1 MPSLA
6 LARNQRVWIDD
17 AMHEVRDR
25 AVGEV
30 VHLERVRDG
39 EMRIVTH
46 RELAELICADKAKLV
61 AVEGTGREP
70 RIVEHNLEKDIAA
83 LQPKVRMELDRRREY
98 LKAVEEGGVLT
109 LTERSLSGL
118 VRQVAEKIGDA
129 KPPHWTTIYRWIS
142 RLRRAS
148 GDIRAVIPA
157 FDRRGNRTR
166 RLDTEV
172 IRLIDEGIDQRFM
185 QREQPPARAAH
196 DYVVRMIDD
205 LNQVNPP
212 ERKLRLPSLRSIY
225 RAIARLDDYEVTLRR
240 FGKRIADLKYHVV
253 REAPKPTRPLE
264 RVEMDH
270 TKLDLMVLD
279 DAIGTLR
286 GRPWLTLAV
295 DVYTRMPVGFHLG
308 FSDPCA
314 NSVVSCLLHAIRPKT
329 YVAERYPDIKHTWD
343 CYGVPETVVVDNG
356 REFHSIDWEY
366 ACLQLGIQIQHTPR
380 KSPWMKGTVER
391 YFGQLNQGLIHSQP
405 GTTFSNIAARGDYD
419 PKKNGIIT
427 FSLLVELIHQWI
439 IDVYA
444 RSEHR
449 GIADL
454 PGERWKAG
462 VKEYPVRLPAK
473 AADLDVVLW
482 QTDTKTV
489 NDYGI
494 AVDQLIYNSEELCA
508 LCRVHGGRLR
518 TTVKIDP
525 EEMGDILV
533 LDPAKGAF
541 FRVPA
546 VSQGYARG
554 LTRWQHKV
562 ILAEAKRN
570 TKAKIDIVHLARTR
584 ETLLEKAHEAR
595 NAKKR
600 TKFSSRVARFVGI
613 DSRPHTK
620 PVEEPPPPAPEPT
633 APPAPEPPTAPRP
646 PSHDDDDWGGSYD
659 LPPRR

>member
-17 AMHEVRDR
+17 AMHEVRGR
-25 AVGEV
+25 AGGEV

-39 EMRIVTH
+39 EMRVVTH
-46 RELAELICADKAKLV
+46 RELAELICGDKAKLV

-83 LQPKVRMELDRRREY
+83 LPPKVRMELDRRREY

-118 VRQVAEKIGDA
+118 VRQVADKIGDS
-129 KPPHWTTIYRWIS
+129 KPPHWTTIYRWVS

-166 RLDTEV
+166 RLDAEV

-196 DYVVRMIDD
+196 DYVVRMLDD
-205 LNQVNPP
+205 LNHVNPP

-279 DAIGTLR
+279 DAVGTLR

-308 FSDPCA
+308 FSDPSA
-314 NSVVSCLLHAIRPKT
+314 NTVVSCLLHAIRPKT

-343 CYGVPETVVVDNG
+343 CYGVPETLVVDNG
-356 REFHSIDWEY
+356 RDFHSID
-366 ACLQLGIQIQHTPR
+366 
-380 KSPWMKGTVER
+380 
-391 YFGQLNQGLIHSQP
+391 
-405 GTTFSNIAARGDYD
+405 
-419 PKKNGIIT
+419 
-427 FSLLVELIHQWI
+427 VEL
-439 IDVYA
+439 A
-444 RSEHR
+444 CCSTRPASRR
-449 GIADL
+449 G
-454 PGERWKAG
+454 
-462 VKEYPVRLPAK
+462 
-473 AADLDVVLW
+473 
-482 QTDTKTV
+482 
-489 NDYGI
+489 
-494 AVDQLIYNSEELCA
+494 
-508 LCRVHGGRLR
+508 
-518 TTVKIDP
+518 
-525 EEMGDILV
+525 
-533 LDPAKGAF
+533 
-541 FRVPA
+541 
-546 VSQGYARG
+546 
-554 LTRWQHKV
+554 
-562 ILAEAKRN
+562 
-570 TKAKIDIVHLARTR
+570 
-584 ETLLEKAHEAR
+584 
-595 NAKKR
+595 
-600 TKFSSRVARFVGI
+600 
-613 DSRPHTK
+613 
-620 PVEEPPPPAPEPT
+620 
-633 APPAPEPPTAPRP
+633 
-646 PSHDDDDWGGSYD
+646 
-659 LPPRR
+659 